1 MDSRNTSSKGKEP
14 SNNKKTKLSN
24 VPFIILIILA
34 FWLLGYQ
41 WYKYHKK
48 QNAMSPFTDYIADYI
63 ADYVPYIAQ
72 SVYINIY
79 ATPADYPKYQ
89 WLFKGTL
96 LNPIVV
102 SNGRDYVMVPKTLVD
117 IPIRVYSNSPSTKF
131 TITAN
136 GIEQPLLGCNFTAT
150 TF

>member
-14 SNNKKTKLSN
+14 GNNKKTKLSN

-34 FWLLGYQ
+34 FGLLGYQ
-41 WYKYHKK
+41 WFQYRK
-48 QNAMSPFTDYIADYI
+48 QQRAMSPFTDYIADYI

-79 ATPADYPKYQ
+79 TTPADYPKYQ

-96 LNPIVV
+96 LNPVVV

-117 IPIRVYSNSPSTKF
+117 IPIRVYSNAPKTGF

-136 GIEQPLLGCNFTAT
+136 GIEQPL
-150 TF
+150 